1 MDLFPEIIEKRG
13 AILWLLSL
21 EVNLGHLG
29 RAAASRDDKQAFD
42 VWDKKQGLRYKFV
55 AISIQITF
63 KSMRL
68 ISSPR
73 DSV

>member
-1 MDLFPEIIEKRG
+1 M
-13 AILWLLSL
+13 
-21 EVNLGHLG
+21 GHLG

-68 ISSPR
+68 DQFTQGFSINR
-73 DSV
+73 EEV